1 MKKVLISL
9 ALMAGIAFAP
19 AQAAELSHTQ
29 SWGSSQS
36 VSNLDTKVTG
46 NVNELTVKY
55 ANGTPVDKG
64 SFVGQQAKANG
75 TMKMVADAIRNDP
88 SLPNALRDKIEECM
102 HIVES
107 VDPKDLGNITT
118 VNFDA
123 ILDVIG
129 DKYPT
134 FPRA

>member
-55 ANGTPVDKG
+55 ANDRGDFAKPTTGCGTAFP
-64 SFVGQQAKANG
+64 G
-75 TMKMVADAIRNDP
+75 TERCQSIF
-88 SLPNALRDKIEECM
+88 
-102 HIVES
+102 
-107 VDPKDLGNITT
+107 T
-118 VNFDA
+118 
-123 ILDVIG
+123 
-129 DKYPT
+129 
-134 FPRA
+134 